1 MNSSPPAVHTRDRC
15 RSDSHNGQILPFAR
29 ELGASGVD
37 APAKSRRSSL
47 PTPAQLQLSLWSD
60 EPPVEGA
67 TRPTG
72 TDAHH
77 APSGHDAVRT
87 AGDGRVLW
95 TDEAVR
101 RLHVAVLHHALGVL
115 KSKARGS
122 TAEKYE
128 VLRWIWAPAVF
139 CWVIRVHGGVAT
151 RVPIYRRQLPF
162 MFETC
167 CAFDGQ
173 RPEVLRDL
181 LEELL
186 RPILKERA
194 LESLIT

>member
-1 MNSSPPAVHTRDRC
+1 MTSIPSAIHTRDRG
-15 RSDSHNGQILPFAR
+15 RTDSHNGHMFSSAR
-29 ELGASGVD
+29 ELRASAAD
-37 APAKSRRSSL
+37 SHAESRRNGL
-47 PTPAQLQLSLWSD
+47 PTPGQWQLSLWSD
-60 EPPVEGA
+60 EPPVGA
-67 TRPTG
+67 DTRPTG

-77 APSGHDAVRT
+77 APSGHDAVRAT
-87 AGDGRVLW
+87 GDDRILW

-101 RLHVAVLHHALGVL
+101 RLHVAVLHHALGAL

-122 TAEKYE
+122 TAEKCE

-139 CWVIRVHGGVAT
+139 CWVTRDQDGVAT

-181 LEELL
+181 LEKVLQPLLQEL
-186 RPILKERA
+186 A
-194 LESLIT
+194 LASLIT

>member
-1 MNSSPPAVHTRDRC
+1 MTSSPPAVHTRDRC
-15 RSDSHNGQILPFAR
+15 RSDSHNGNILSFAW
-29 ELGASGVD
+29 EVGASAAD

-60 EPPVEGA
+60 ESPVEAG

-72 TDAHH
+72 TDVHQ
-77 APSGHDAVRT
+77 APSGHDSVRT
-87 AGDGRVLW
+87 AGDGRILW

-122 TAEKYE
+122 TAEKCE

-139 CWVIRVHGGVAT
+139 CWVTRIHGGVVT

-167 CAFDGQ
+167 CAFDNQ

-181 LEELL
+181 LEEVLL
-186 RPILKERA
+186 PLLKELA